1 MNGNMPV
8 SSPTFRFDILA
19 MADLCFDIIISGPDA
34 PQFNQVE
41 LLVDDYIIDLGGS
54 VGIFACQFAKLGGT
68 IALLGNVGKDI
79 PGQIIIDRLKGAG
92 VETSLIS
99 VYDGEKTAMGLN
111 LFCKGDRAMLT
122 CLGVMDQS
130 IPAIFSAALSHK
142 AKHWHIGGY
151 FLLRELIHTWPVW
164 VQTLKAQGVSIS
176 LDTNWDPSG
185 KWENVYAL
193 LPMIDIFLP
202 NEAEAMAISGK
213 KNITEAGLFLAE
225 VCPLVV
231 IKMGE
236 QGAMVFKQGNENYY
250 PLPASLTAALH
261 IVDTTGAGD
270 NFDAGFIFSWLSG
283 AAESSCIENAFRCAV
298 SSLTGLGGIA
308 KQIVNKTDLKL

>member
-1 MNGNMPV
+1 MSDNIPEHSV
-8 SSPTFRFDILA
+8 TSPFDVLA
-19 MADLCFDIIISGPDA
+19 MADLCFDIIISGPEA

-41 LLVDDYIIDLGGS
+41 LLVDDYMIDLGGS
-54 VGIFACQFAKLGGT
+54 VGIFACQFAKLGGS

-79 PGQIIIDRLKGAG
+79 PGQIIIDRLKSAG
-92 VETSLIS
+92 VDTGLLSIR
-99 VYDGEKTAMGLN
+99 DGEKTAMGLN

-130 IPAIFSAALSHK
+130 IPAIFTAALSHK

-164 VQTLKAQGVSIS
+164 VQTLREQGVSIS

-185 KWENVYAL
+185 KWENVYAI
-193 LPMIDIFLP
+193 LPMVDVFLP

-213 KNITEAGLFLAE
+213 KDVTEAGLFLAE

-236 QGAMVFKQGNENYY
+236 KGAMVFKDGNSRYY
-250 PLPASLTAALH
+250 PLPPALTENLH

-283 AAESSCIENAFRCAV
+283 AAENYCIENAFRCAV
-298 SSLTGLGGIA
+298 SSLTGLGGIE
-308 KQIVNKTDLKL
+308 KQIANKTYLK